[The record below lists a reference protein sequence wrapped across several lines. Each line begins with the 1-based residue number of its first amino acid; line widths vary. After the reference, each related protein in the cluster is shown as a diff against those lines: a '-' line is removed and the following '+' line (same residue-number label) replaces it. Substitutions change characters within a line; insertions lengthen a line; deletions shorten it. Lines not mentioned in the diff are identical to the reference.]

1 MGRSMSSLKLSRLPS
16 GEPEIFAS
24 IQGEGASLGTPST
37 FVRLSLC
44 NLTCGWCDT
53 KYTWDWN
60 NHDPAVEIAR
70 VECSEVAARV
80 SDLGMTNVVITG
92 GEPLIQQ
99 EPLSELTDELFRR
112 GHRIEVETNGTLT
125 PNEAV
130 QSHVAQWNV
139 SPKLANSGNSS
150 ARRLV
155 DGPLRWFAASDY
167 AWFKFVIEVPSD
179 LSEVEL
185 LQAEYSVPRER
196 VILMPQGISTG
207 ELRERSAWL
216 AEQCTRR
223 GYRFSTR
230 MQILIWGDER
240 GR

>member
-1 MGRSMSSLKLSRLPS
+1 MSSLKLSRLPS

-44 NLTCGWCDT
+44 NLACGWCDT
-53 KYTWDWN
+53 KYTWDWS
-60 NHDPAVEIAR
+60 NHDPAVEIAH
-70 VECSEVAARV
+70 VECSEIVTRV
-80 SDLGMTNVVITG
+80 EELGVSNVVITG
-92 GEPLIQQ
+92 GEPLMQQ
-99 EPLSELTDELFRR
+99 VPLSDLTAELGRR

-130 QSHVAQWNV
+130 QAHVAQWNV
-139 SPKLANSGNSS
+139 SPKLANSGNRE

-155 DGPLRWFAASDY
+155 VGSLSWFAASGD

-179 LSEVEL
+179 LSEVES
-185 LQAEYSVPRER
+185 LQARYGIPCER

-207 ELRERSAWL
+207 ELRERSGWL
-216 AEQCTRR
+216 AEQCARR